1 MLAIALAAA
10 AALFHLHETG
20 RDLDF
25 QYDWSA
31 NASAIRPLANQ
42 LRAEMK
48 HDRARSAALAA
59 SDYKGSL
66 KGTYPFHRHEFA
78 RKLEFMGQ
86 SPRLA
91 SFVDYHS
98 SYTGGA
104 HPNSSKAL
112 LLWDKSVEPA
122 DQVRRPVQ
130 SPAVDASANR
140 LLQGP
145 GSRTAE
151 EARSCDAVRRL
162 LAGLPGFPLAQSVV
176 PRDSDHDGRFDEL
189 SIIAS
194 PLCRRAL
201 RGGLLRRE
209 LARLGAPDRGAQAAS
224 TAARSRLSGNNRGRA
239 PIGRPRGGA
248 RRGRSAC
255 RPHRPPVRRRAG
267 KLSPVPTTSA
277 VTFRRDARPM

>member
-48 HDRARSAALAA
+48 HDRARSAAEAA
-59 SDYKGSL
+59 SAYKGSL
-66 KGTYPFHRHEFA
+66 NGAYPFHRHEFA

-86 SPRLA
+86 SRRLA

-112 LLWDKSVEPA
+112 LLWDKSSDREIKFA
-122 DQVRRPVQ
+122 DLFNRPL
-130 SPAVDASANR
+130 SP
-140 LLQGP
+140 LL
-145 GSRTAE
+145 RTAYCKGLAAE
-151 EARSCDAVRRL
+151 RVRKLGRATPYGDYWL
-162 LAGLPGFPLAQSVV
+162 TCPDPLAQSVV

-194 PLCRRAL
+194 PYAAGSYAEGYYVVNLPVS
-201 RGGLLRRE
+201 
-209 LARLGAPDRGAQAAS
+209 ARLIAALKPQYRSSFEAQ
-224 TAARSRLSGNNRGRA
+224 RQ
-239 PIGRPRGGA
+239 
-248 RRGRSAC
+248 
-255 RPHRPPVRRRAG
+255 
-267 KLSPVPTTSA
+267 
-277 VTFRRDARPM
+277 